1 MKRKNNLCNILDKI
15 DLWKHCFGDIWDYDS
30 LEKVVSTFDIVGIK
44 RKLSV
49 EECLKLKWIKK
60 DNCYLNEAIDCFTT
74 HPCVYIDLSK
84 PSGHSI
90 IAITAPLQYS
100 KNKMEKVR
108 NIFNRHYK
116 YCRNFHRKSS
126 SHKHHNKSYYS
137 EMGSWG
143 SGIPFIN
150 GRQVYKNDG
159 TYKMIGIDTMQCRS
173 PNLQESKSSN
183 VFTFFHVTYEGHN
196 NI

>member
-1 MKRKNNLCNILDKI
+1 MKRKNNLLNILDKI
-15 DLWKHCFGDIWDYDS
+15 DLWKHAFGDIWDYDS

-49 EECLKLKWIKK
+49 EESLKLKWIKK

-100 KNKMEKVR
+100 KNIQTLAEP
-108 NIFNRHYK
+108 Y
-116 YCRNFHRKSS
+116 
-126 SHKHHNKSYYS
+126 
-137 EMGSWG
+137 
-143 SGIPFIN
+143 
-150 GRQVYKNDG
+150 
-159 TYKMIGIDTMQCRS
+159 
-173 PNLQESKSSN
+173 
-183 VFTFFHVTYEGHN
+183 TFLMMLWS
-196 NI
+196 

>member
-1 MKRKNNLCNILDKI
+1 MKRKNNLLNILDKI

-49 EECLKLKWIKK
+49 EESLKLKWIKK

-100 KNKMEKVR
+100 KNTRQEIYDR
-108 NIFNRHYK
+108 NVARMARLREEVQQGQRSVADYFFQRVENGI
-116 YCRNFHRKSS
+116 RNFESRER
-126 SHKHHNKSYYS
+126 NQRRQRR
-137 EMGSWG
+137 
-143 SGIPFIN
+143 
-150 GRQVYKNDG
+150 GR
-159 TYKMIGIDTMQCRS
+159 
-173 PNLQESKSSN
+173 
-183 VFTFFHVTYEGHN
+183 
-196 NI
+196 